1 MATSAEQV
9 KQLREQTGAG
19 MLDCKKAL
27 DMHGG
32 DVAKATA
39 WLMEKGLASAAK
51 KASRETNEGVIQTY
65 VHAGARMAV
74 IVEVNCETDF
84 VARTPEF
91 KAVAHD
97 IAIHIAS
104 TSPKYVRKED
114 IPAEVLNAQIEKFK
128 QDAMKEG
135 KPANIAERI
144 AQGRMEKYYQENVL
158 LEQQFVKD
166 DSLKMSELLKATV
179 AKIGENIVIRR
190 FTRYELGGE

>member
-1 MATSAEQV
+1 MATTAEQI

-27 DMHGG
+27 DLNGG
-32 DVAKATA
+32 DSAKAAA

-51 KASRETNEGVIQTY
+51 KASRQTNEGLIQSY
-65 VHAGARMAV
+65 VHAGSRMAV
-74 IVEVNCETDF
+74 LVEVNCETDF

-91 KAVAHD
+91 KALAHD
-97 IAIHIAS
+97 IAIQIAS
-104 TSPKYVRKED
+104 TNPKYVRKED
-114 IPAEVLNAQIEKFK
+114 VPTDVLSAQTDKYK
-128 QDAMKEG
+128 QDAMNEG

-144 AQGRMEKYYQENVL
+144 ALGRMEKYYQETVL

-166 DSLKMSELLKATV
+166 DEVKMSELLKSAI

-190 FTRYELGGE
+190 FVRYELGGE

>member
-144 AQGRMEKYYQENVL
+144 AQGRMEKYYQE
-158 LEQQFVKD
+158 
-166 DSLKMSELLKATV
+166 
-179 AKIGENIVIRR
+179 
-190 FTRYELGGE
+190 

>member
-32 DVAKATA
+32 DVVKATA

-104 TSPKYVRKED
+104 TGPKYVRKED

-166 DSLKMSELLKATV
+166 DSLKMSELLKAAV